1 MQLKPRCDRK
11 TIIEREEYEA
21 LMAELPTPEFELKPT
36 HDSAELAERV
46 RKIEYYMMIIV
57 GLILVVLMLGKGH

>member
-11 TIIEREEYEA
+11 IIIEREEYEA

-36 HDSAELAERV
+36 HDYSGTR
-46 RKIEYYMMIIV
+46 
-57 GLILVVLMLGKGH
+57 